1 MFRRRLRY
9 EVSFIFVIFST
20 LEFVPEVTTIVA
32 VEATLVDSAGA
43 LAAADEAS
51 LEALETILAAEET
64 ALLASVG
71 AIAAADEAALA
82 ALEATHERE
91 DAALLASAGPL
102 AAADEASLA
111 ALETTLAAEEAALLA
126 PAGALAAAEEIALTA
141 SEATLDMEDAT
152 LEAPVGR
159 GTGIGTII
167 GKEGVELLMLEA
179 TDAADEEFVARVQNQ
194 DESKVHENRSIP
206 EAAADTTLLTTLGAL
221 EMLACSLL
229 SAFDSTT
236 TAAGRVETVRGAVGC
251 GTLAQYGRTMD
262 VM

>member
-71 AIAAADEAALA
+71 AI
-82 ALEATHERE
+82 
-91 DAALLASAGPL
+91 

-179 TDAADEEFVARVQNQ
+179 TDAADEEYVARVQNQ